1 MTRLFLRFYFGI
13 IVILMAAWL
22 IQAYV
27 FRRTTVENNI
37 GVIEQALGGGAR
49 LARQELAAA
58 GASGYEEKLSELQ
71 IQFDY
76 PIGLVARHEL
86 PVPPKEVERLNQ
98 GEVVLFGSKILA
110 TVPDTDQ
117 LLVLGPLPAF
127 AGPSQRDI
135 TIGLGSVLLLAAS
148 AIAVLLR
155 PLATQ
160 LRSVEKAALAIA
172 GGDLA
177 ARIDT
182 NRWGK
187 RSVPLTGAF
196 NSMANRVE
204 QLLRSQKELLQAVS
218 HELRTPLARIKFA
231 TELLESAEDAH
242 RRSQRIAAIDEA
254 TDQLDVLVGELLTYV
269 RLDEGSEQ
277 FDHEEVPIGEILSE
291 TVANYAPLYSRVQFD
306 IDVPTPGPHLVTY
319 RTGLQRAVG
328 NLVSNAGKYSQSK
341 VILSAR
347 EQTDVLTISVD
358 DDGPGIAAADRETI
372 FEPFRRL
379 VANSQPGTGLG
390 LALVRRICR
399 RLGGEV
405 TVSGSPLGGARFTIT
420 LPKSQDPAS

>member
-1 MTRLFLRFYFGI
+1 MTRLFLRFYFGVI
-13 IVILMAAWL
+13 IILMAAWL

-27 FRRTTVENNI
+27 FRRTTLENNI
-37 GVIEQALGGGAR
+37 GVIEEAFGGGAR
-49 LARQELAAA
+49 LARIELAAV
-58 GASGYEEKLSELQ
+58 GGSGFAERLAQLQ
-71 IQFDY
+71 LQFDY
-76 PIGLVARHEL
+76 PISLIERNDRPTPL
-86 PVPPKEVERLNQ
+86 KETQRLDS
-98 GEVVLFGSKILA
+98 GEVVLFQGQILTA
-110 TVPDTDQ
+110 VPKSEQ

-135 TIGLGSVLLLAAS
+135 SLGLGSVLLLVAS

-160 LRSVEKAALAIA
+160 LRSVENAALAIA
-172 GGDLA
+172 GGDLG

-196 NSMANRVE
+196 NSMADRVE

-231 TELLESAEDAH
+231 TELIETAENAQQRH
-242 RRSQRIAAIDEA
+242 QRIAAIDDA
-254 TDQLDVLVGELLTYV
+254 TDQLDELVGELLTYV

-277 FDHEEVPIGEILSE
+277 FDHEDVVLADLLAE
-291 TVANYAPLYSRVQFD
+291 TVANHAPLYSRVQFD
-306 IDVPTPGPHLVTY
+306 IDIPNSELHVVTY
-319 RTGLQRAVG
+319 RNGLQRAVG

-341 VILSAR
+341 VMLSAR
-347 EQTDVLTISVD
+347 EEAGILTIAVD
-358 DDGPGIAAADRETI
+358 DDGPGIAAADREKI

-379 VANSQPGTGLG
+379 DSNQQPGTGLG

-405 TVSGSPLGGARFTIT
+405 SVSDSPLGGARFAIA
-420 LPKSQDPAS
+420 LPTHVS